1 MAFFGAGKKKE
12 DNSQAM
18 PPDMGAYPDQGYS
31 DPNAQQGQDQ
41 GYDPNA
47 QYGQGQDQG
56 YGQYPPQGGMQQM
69 PPPQMPMDQGSG
81 SNHESIQEIAE
92 AVVEE
97 KWNEKKRELE
107 KITEWKEEVTT
118 KLAQLQQKI
127 DDINASFDSL
137 HKGVL
142 GKITEYDE
150 NLTNVGT
157 EIKAMEKVFSKVLPS
172 LTESVNKLDRFSS
185 AGSAVKKK

>member
-1 MAFFGAGKKKE
+1 MALFGTGKKNV
-12 DNSQAM
+12 DNSQAT

-31 DPNAQQGQDQ
+31 DPNAQ
-41 GYDPNA
+41 Y
-47 QYGQGQDQG
+47 GQDQG
-56 YGQYPPQGGMQQM
+56 YGQYPPQGGMQQQM
-69 PPPQMPMDQGSG
+69 PPPMQMDQGQG
-81 SNHESIQEIAE
+81 SNQESIQEIAE

-97 KWNEKKRELE
+97 KWNEKRREIE
-107 KITEWKEEVTT
+107 KITEWKEEVNT

-172 LTESVNKLDRFSS
+172 LTESVNKLDRFAS
-185 AGSAVKKK
+185 ATGPVLKKKI